1 MSGDEDAFR
10 PRLGRIGN
18 RSGGTKGSMRAF
30 LKGARTN
37 GSARRRSSPSSP
49 HGFTGGRRAI
59 IQARFVKLGGGG
71 IGTQRAH
78 LGYLQREG
86 AGRGQERAEFYD
98 AEREGVTGKDWLEDA
113 KDDRHHF
120 RFIVSA
126 EDGQKLD
133 DLKPF
138 IRDLMGQMEI
148 DLETRLDWIA
158 VDHFNTEHPHT
169 HIVMSGKRDDGRDL
183 VIPREY
189 LSHGM
194 RERAGAILTRDLGLQ
209 TAQEL
214 DAKLSVGIT
223 ERRVTGIDQV
233 LSRQAGETRQ
243 VDLDQVR
250 RHREHYQA
258 RLRFLESHGFAEPV
272 GGTLWQVSSG
282 LTEKLAALERRD
294 IVAARIE
301 QAVSVAGLER
311 VAALPDE
318 QEQSPRAV
326 TGKLLVI
333 AHNDE
338 LSDRSHAIIDGLDG
352 RVHHFELGSSH
363 TSGLEPGDFV
373 QAKPRARGVSRMDR
387 VIEDVANAYGGTYS
401 ERYHREHDPSVSE
414 KDLGLIRNRLAGLS
428 RQSLVLMDGHERFDG
443 CTDLVRRVEEV
454 AARTAKLSPTLL
466 LRIDTM
472 SLEAQVSAQVL
483 TWLDRHLAGDTSQQ
497 VGYSGLGGEAREL
510 AKQRRAVLIAR
521 GIAQPGRSGA
531 LEPQAIEKLQ
541 IQSMHDYGRA
551 YAGESGLAYVP
562 YQPGKEVTGKVMP
575 VSDGHGS
582 VFTRIEYARQF
593 TLVPWS
599 RELEGMRARQV
610 TLSWSLSRGIQMTRG
625 RDLGL
630 SR

>member
-1 MSGDEDAFR
+1 MSNRDDDFR

-18 RSGGTKGSMRAF
+18 RSGGTRGSMRAF
-30 LKGARTN
+30 LKGARAS
-37 GSARRRSSPSSP
+37 GSVRRRSSSASP
-49 HGFTGGRRAI
+49 RGFSGGRRAI

-71 IGTQRAH
+71 MGTQRAH

-86 AGRGQERAEFYD
+86 AGKDQERAEFYD
-98 AEREGVTGKDWLEDA
+98 AEREGVAGQDWLENT

-138 IRDLMGQMEI
+138 IRDLMVQMEI

-169 HIVMSGKRDDGRDL
+169 HIVMSGRRDDGRDL

-214 DAKLSVGIT
+214 DAKLSAGIT
-223 ERRVTGIDQV
+223 ERRVTGIDRV
-233 LSRQAGETRQ
+233 LARQAGETRQ
-243 VDLDQVR
+243 VDLSHVR
-250 RHREHYQA
+250 RHWEHYQA
-258 RLRFLESHGFAEPV
+258 RLRFLAGHGLAEPI

-282 LTEKLAALERRD
+282 LTERLAALERRYV
-294 IVAARIE
+294 VAARTE
-301 QAVSVAGLER
+301 HALSTAGLER

-318 QEQSPRAV
+318 REQSPRAV
-326 TGKLLVI
+326 TGKLLAI
-333 AHNDE
+333 ARNDE
-338 LSDRSHAIIDGLDG
+338 ISDRSHAIIDGLDG
-352 RVHHFELGSSH
+352 RVHHYELGSSH
-363 TSGLEPGDFV
+363 TAGLEPGDFV
-373 QAKPRARGVSRMDR
+373 QAKPRPRGASKMDR

-401 ERYHREHDPSVSE
+401 ANYHREHDPTVSE
-414 KDLGLIRNRLAGLS
+414 KDLGLIRNRLTALS
-428 RQSLVLMDGHERFDG
+428 RQSLVLMDAHEQFDG

-454 AARTAKLSPTLL
+454 AVRTAKRSPTLL
-466 LRIDTM
+466 LRMDTM
-472 SLEAQVSAQVL
+472 SLEAQVSAQGI

-510 AKQRRAVLIAR
+510 AQQRRAVLVER
-521 GIAQPGRSGA
+521 GIAQAGRSGA
-531 LEPQAIEKLQ
+531 LEPHAIEKLQ

-551 YAGESGLAYVP
+551 YAGESGMAYVP
-562 YQPGKEVTGKVMP
+562 YQPGREVSGRVMP
-575 VSDGHGS
+575 VNDGHGS
-582 VFTRIEYARQF
+582 VFARIEYAKQF

-599 RELEGMRARQV
+599 RELERMRARQV

>member
-1 MSGDEDAFR
+1 M
-10 PRLGRIGN
+10 
-18 RSGGTKGSMRAF
+18 
-30 LKGARTN
+30 GA
-37 GSARRRSSPSSP
+37 
-49 HGFTGGRRAI
+49 
-59 IQARFVKLGGGG
+59 
-71 IGTQRAH
+71 QRAH

-86 AGRGQERAEFYD
+86 AGKGQERAEFYD
-98 AEREGVTGKDWLEDA
+98 AEHEGVAGQDWLESA

-126 EDGQKLD
+126 EDGQSLD

-169 HIVMSGKRDDGRDL
+169 HIVMSGRSDDGRDL

-214 DAKLSVGIT
+214 EAKLSAGIT
-223 ERRVTGIDQV
+223 ERGVTGIDRV
-233 LSRQAGETRQ
+233 LTRQAGENGQ
-243 VDLDQVR
+243 LDLGHVR

-258 RLRFLESHGFAEPV
+258 RLKFLETHGLAEPV
-272 GGTLWQVSSG
+272 GGTLWQVRPG
-282 LTEKLAALERRD
+282 LTEQLATLERRD
-294 IVAARIE
+294 VVATRTAR
-301 QAVSVAGLER
+301 AVEAAGLER

-318 QEQSPRAV
+318 QERSPRAV
-326 TGKLLVI
+326 IGKLLVI
-333 AHNDE
+333 ARNDE

-352 RVHHFELGSSH
+352 RVHHYELGSSY
-363 TSGLEPGDFV
+363 TQGLQPGDFV
-373 QAKPRARGVSRMDR
+373 RAKPRAGGALEMDR
-387 VIEDVANAYGGTYS
+387 IVEDVAKAHGGTYTAS
-401 ERYHREHDPSVSE
+401 LHREHDRSVSP
-414 KDLGLIRNRLAGLS
+414 KDLGLIRNRLAALS
-428 RQSLVLMDGHERFDG
+428 RQSLVLMEGEARFDG
-443 CTDLVRRVEEV
+443 CTDLVLRVEE
-454 AARTAKLSPTLL
+454 AAFRAAKRSPTML

-472 SLEAQVSAQVL
+472 GLEAQVNARGL
-483 TWLDRHLAGDTSQQ
+483 TWLDRHLAGENDQE

-510 AKQRRAVLIAR
+510 ARQRRAVLVER
-521 GIAQPGRSGA
+521 GIAQAGRSGA
-531 LEPQAIEKLQ
+531 LEPQAIERLH

-551 YAGESGLAYVP
+551 YAGESGLAYAP
-562 YQPGKEVTGKVMP
+562 YQPGREVSGKVMP
-575 VSDGHGS
+575 VSDGQS
-582 VFTRIEYARQF
+582 PVFARIEYARQF

-599 RELEGMRARQV
+599 RDLEGLRARQV
-610 TLSWSLSRGIQMTRG
+610 TLSWSLSHGIQMTRG

>member
-1 MSGDEDAFR
+1 VSGGDDDFL

-18 RSGGTKGSMRAF
+18 RSGGTKDSMRAF
-30 LKGARTN
+30 LKGARAN
-37 GSARRRSSPSSP
+37 GNVRRGSSPASP
-49 HGFTGGRRAI
+49 RGVTGGRRAI

-71 IGTQRAH
+71 MGSQRAH
-78 LGYLQREG
+78 LGYLQRER
-86 AGRGQERAEFYD
+86 AGKDQERAEFYN
-98 AEREGVTGKDWLEDA
+98 AEREGVAGHDWLENT

-169 HIVMSGKRDDGRDL
+169 HIVMSGRRDDGRDL

-214 DAKLSVGIT
+214 DAKLSAGIS
-223 ERRVTGIDQV
+223 ERRLTGIDRV
-233 LSRQAGETRQ
+233 LDRQAGEKGE
-243 VDLDQVR
+243 VDLGQVR

-258 RLRFLESHGFAEPV
+258 RLRFLESHGLAEPV

-282 LTEKLAALERRD
+282 LTERLAALERRD
-294 IVAARIE
+294 MVAARIE
-301 QAVSVAGLER
+301 QALSAAGLER

-333 AHNDE
+333 ARNDE

-352 RVHHFELGSSH
+352 RVHHYELGSSH

-373 QAKPRARGVSRMDR
+373 QAKPRARGASRMDR
-387 VIEDVANAYGGTYS
+387 VIEEVAKAYGGTYS
-401 ERYHREHDPSVSE
+401 AHYHREHDPSVSE
-414 KDLGLIRNRLAGLS
+414 KDLGLIRNRLAALS
-428 RQSLVLMDGHERFDG
+428 RQSLVMADDHERFDG

-454 AARTAKLSPTLL
+454 AVRTAKRSPTLL

-472 SLEAQVSAQVL
+472 SLEAQVNAQGL
-483 TWLDRHLAGDTSQQ
+483 TWLDHHLAGEASQQ

-510 AKQRRAVLIAR
+510 ATQRRAVLVER
-521 GIAQPGRSGA
+521 GIAQAGRSGA

-551 YAGESGLAYVP
+551 YAGERGMAYVP
-562 YQPGKEVTGKVMP
+562 YQPGKEVSGKVMP
-575 VSDGHGS
+575 VNDGHGS
-582 VFTRIEYARQF
+582 VFARIEYAKQF

-599 RELEGMRARQV
+599 RDLEGMRARQV
-610 TLSWSLSRGIQMTRG
+610 TLSWSFSRGLQMTRG

>member
-1 MSGDEDAFR
+1 MSGDDNFR

-18 RSGGTKGSMRAF
+18 RSGGTKRSMRAF

-37 GSARRRSSPSSP
+37 GSARRRSSSASLR
-49 HGFTGGRRAI
+49 GFTGGRRAI

-71 IGTQRAH
+71 MGTQRAH

-98 AEREGVTGKDWLEDA
+98 AEREGVAGQDWLENT

-126 EDGQKLD
+126 EDEQKLD

-169 HIVMSGKRDDGRDL
+169 HIVMS
-183 VIPREY
+183 
-189 LSHGM
+189 
-194 RERAGAILTRDLGLQ
+194 AGI
-209 TAQEL
+209 
-214 DAKLSVGIT
+214 S
-223 ERRVTGIDQV
+223 ERRVTGIDRV
-233 LSRQAGETRQ
+233 LAREAGETGE
-243 VDLDQVR
+243 VDLGQVR

-258 RLRFLESHGFAEPV
+258 RLRFLESHGLAEPV
-272 GGTLWQVSSG
+272 SGTLWQVQPG
-282 LTEKLAALERRD
+282 LAERLAALERRD
-294 IVAARIE
+294 VVAARIE
-301 QAVSVAGLER
+301 QALSVAGLER

-318 QEQSPRAV
+318 RDQSPRAV

-333 AHNDE
+333 ARNDE

-352 RVHHFELGSSH
+352 RVHHYELGSSH

-373 QAKPRARGVSRMDR
+373 QAKPRASGASEMDR

-401 ERYHREHDPSVSE
+401 AHYHREHNPSVSE
-414 KDLGLIRNRLAGLS
+414 KDLGLIRNRLAALS
-428 RQSLVLMDGHERFDG
+428 RQSLVQMGDHERFDG
-443 CTDLVRRVEEV
+443 CTDLVRRVGEV
-454 AARTAKLSPTLL
+454 AARTAKRSPTLL
-466 LRIDTM
+466 LRMDTI
-472 SLEAQVSAQVL
+472 SLQAQVSAHGL
-483 TWLDRHLAGDTSQQ
+483 TWLDRHLAGETSPQ

-510 AKQRRAVLIAR
+510 AQQRRAVLVAR
-521 GIAQPGRSGA
+521 GIAQAGRGGA

-551 YAGESGLAYVP
+551 YAGESGIAYVP

-575 VSDGHGS
+575 VNDGHGS
-582 VFTRIEYARQF
+582 VFARIEYARQF

-599 RELEGMRARQV
+599 RDLEGMRARQV
-610 TLSWSLSRGIQMTRG
+610 TLSWSFSRGLNRPG
-625 RDLGL
+625 FAGG
-630 SR
+630 SFS

>member
-1 MSGDEDAFR
+1 MSGGDDDFR

-18 RSGGTKGSMRAF
+18 RSGGTRGSMRAF
-30 LKGARTN
+30 LKGARTS
-37 GSARRRSSPSSP
+37 GRVRRRPSPASP
-49 HGFTGGRRAI
+49 RHFAGGRRAI

-71 IGTQRAH
+71 MGAQRAH
-78 LGYLQREG
+78 LGYLQRDG
-86 AGRGQERAEFYD
+86 AGKGQERAEFYE
-98 AEREGVTGKDWLEDA
+98 AEREGVAGQDWLENT

-169 HIVMSGKRDDGRDL
+169 HIVMSGRRDDGRDL

-214 DAKLSVGIT
+214 DAKLSAGIT
-223 ERRVTGIDQV
+223 ERRVTGIDRV
-233 LSRQAGETRQ
+233 LDRQAGDIGQ
-243 VDLDQVR
+243 VDLGQVR

-258 RLRFLESHGFAEPV
+258 RLRFLESHGLAEPA
-272 GGTLWQVSSG
+272 GGTLWQVQPG
-282 LTEKLAALERRD
+282 LTERLAALERRD
-294 IVAARIE
+294 MVAARIE
-301 QAVSVAGLER
+301 HALSVAGLER

-333 AHNDE
+333 ARNDE

-352 RVHHFELGSSH
+352 RVHHYELGSRH
-363 TSGLEPGDFV
+363 TAGLEPGDFV
-373 QAKPRARGVSRMDR
+373 QAKPRARGASEMDR
-387 VIEDVANAYGGTYS
+387 IIEDVANAYGGTYS
-401 ERYHREHDPSVSE
+401 EHYHREHDPSVSE
-414 KDLGLIRNRLAGLS
+414 KDLGLIRNRLAALS
-428 RQSLVLMDGHERFDG
+428 RQSLVLMDDHERFDG
-443 CTDLVRRVEEV
+443 CTDLSRRVGEV
-454 AARTAKLSPTLL
+454 AARTAKRSPTLL

-472 SLEAQVSAQVL
+472 SLEAQVNAQGL
-483 TWLDRHLAGDTSQQ
+483 TWLDRHLAGEASQQ

-510 AKQRRAVLIAR
+510 AQQRRAVLVAR
-521 GIAQPGRSGA
+521 GIAQAGRSGA
-531 LEPQAIEKLQ
+531 LEPQAIEKLH
-541 IQSMHDYGRA
+541 IHSMHDYGRA
-551 YAGESGLAYVP
+551 YAGESGMTYVP
-562 YQPGKEVTGKVMP
+562 YQPGREVSGKVMP
-575 VSDGHGS
+575 VNDGNGS
-582 VFTRIEYARQF
+582 VFARIEYAKQF

-599 RELEGMRARQV
+599 RDLEGMRARQV
-610 TLSWSLSRGIQMTRG
+610 TLSWSFSRGLQMTRG
-625 RDLGL
+625 RDVGL

>member
-1 MSGDEDAFR
+1 MSGGDDDFR

-18 RSGGTKGSMRAF
+18 RSGGTRGSMRAF
-30 LKGARTN
+30 LKGARPS
-37 GSARRRSSPSSP
+37 GSVRRKSSSASP
-49 HGFTGGRRAI
+49 RGYTGGRRAI

-71 IGTQRAH
+71 MGAQRAH

-86 AGRGQERAEFYD
+86 AGKDQERAEFYD
-98 AEREGVTGKDWLEDA
+98 AEREGVAGQDWLENT

-138 IRDLMGQMEI
+138 IRDLMVQMEI

-169 HIVMSGKRDDGRDL
+169 HIVMSGRRDDGHDL

-214 DAKLSVGIT
+214 EAKLSAGIT
-223 ERRVTGIDQV
+223 ERRMTGIDRV
-233 LSRQAGETRQ
+233 LARQAGETGQ
-243 VDLDQVR
+243 VDLGQVR

-258 RLRFLESHGFAEPV
+258 RLRFLESHGLAEPV
-272 GGTLWQVSSG
+272 GGTLWQVPPG
-282 LTEKLAALERRD
+282 LTERLAALERRD
-294 IVAARIE
+294 MVAARIE
-301 QAVSVAGLER
+301 HALSVAGLER

-333 AHNDE
+333 ARNDE

-352 RVHHFELGSSH
+352 RVHHYELGSRH
-363 TSGLEPGDFV
+363 TAGLAPGDFV
-373 QAKPRARGVSRMDR
+373 QAKPRARGASEMDR
-387 VIEDVANAYGGTYS
+387 IIEDVANAYGGTYS
-401 ERYHREHDPSVSE
+401 EHYHREHDPSVSE
-414 KDLGLIRNRLAGLS
+414 KDLGLIRNRLAALS
-428 RQSLVLMDGHERFDG
+428 RQSLVQMADHERFDG

-454 AARTAKLSPTLL
+454 AARTAKRSPTLL

-472 SLEAQVSAQVL
+472 SLEAQVKAQGL
-483 TWLDRHLAGDTSQQ
+483 TWLDRHLAGETSQQ

-510 AKQRRAVLIAR
+510 AQQRRAVLVAR
-521 GIAQPGRSGA
+521 GIALPGRSGA
-531 LEPQAIEKLQ
+531 LEPQAMEKLQ

-551 YAGESGLAYVP
+551 YAGESGMAYVP
-562 YQPGKEVTGKVMP
+562 YQPGREVFGKVIQ

-582 VFTRIEYARQF
+582 VLARIEQSREF

-599 RELEGMRARQV
+599 RELDGMRARQV